1 MEVGTYS
8 IATLVGGANPPS
20 HGSDRPQS
28 TPCSVARQQAAS
40 PGFSTQSNKRC
51 DPVRLRKRFCNC
63 VATAARYA
71 SVPSWA
77 VLVRAARKASAPA
90 GSGSGCSGPC
100 LKWVKFGSPDAQLGS
115 PLYPQEQTSSAG
127 PMRSG
132 KCQQTTWDCIGSK
145 AAQLNCRNIPSSHA
159 LSVLRN
165 PRISERC
172 LDAVANFY

>member
-8 IATLVGGANPPS
+8 IATLVGGAKPPS

-63 VATAARYA
+63 VATAARYP

-77 VLVRAARKASAPA
+77 VLVI
-90 GSGSGCSGPC
+90 
-100 LKWVKFGSPDAQLGS
+100 
-115 PLYPQEQTSSAG
+115 YPGRHRQYADIQNLAL
-127 PMRSG
+127 
-132 KCQQTTWDCIGSK
+132 IGY
-145 AAQLNCRNIPSSHA
+145 
-159 LSVLRN
+159 
-165 PRISERC
+165 
-172 LDAVANFY
+172 VA

>member
-1 MEVGTYS
+1 
-8 IATLVGGANPPS
+8 LVGGAERPS

-63 VATAARYA
+63 VAAATYA

-100 LKWVKFGSPDAQLGS
+100 LKWVNRVVLTLNQPLPVYPDQRTSPVQPVWFAS
-115 PLYPQEQTSSAG
+115 CREVMSANIEPPRKRWQKG
-127 PMRSG
+127 EVGHVGILAKRVRTRS
-132 KCQQTTWDCIGSK
+132 I
-145 AAQLNCRNIPSSHA
+145 
-159 LSVLRN
+159 
-165 PRISERC
+165 
-172 LDAVANFY
+172 

>member
-8 IATLVGGANPPS
+8 IATLVGGAKPPS

-100 LKWVKFGSPDAQLGS
+100 LKWVIFGIRRPHRRGLLC
-115 PLYPQEQTSSAG
+115 PHKRTSSVR
-127 PMRSG
+127 PVMSE
-132 KCQQTTWDCIGSK
+132 KCHKETHAIQQTGLLFDHLVGAGK
-145 AAQLNCRNIPSSHA
+145 
-159 LSVLRN
+159 
-165 PRISERC
+165 
-172 LDAVANFY
+172 